1 MKPSHSTILIVP
13 CYNEEKR
20 LDIDAYRQF
29 LTQNTGFFLVFVN
42 DGSADNTEKILTNFG
57 QQSDRV
63 TFISLSKNSGKAEA
77 VRKGVLHSLAAYTF
91 DQIGFIDADLS
102 TPLEE
107 FISFKEKLETTPGI
121 NIVLGSRIQMLGKE
135 IKRNLF
141 RHWFSRV
148 IATAI
153 DKVLYEPV
161 YDTQCGAKL
170 FSRHT
175 ADELFKDE
183 FLTRWLFDV
192 ELLAR
197 YKYKHGS
204 AEFKKTILE
213 VAVNNWTEKPNSKL
227 RYSYILRILYDLLK
241 IRNRYFKKK

>member
-1 MKPSHSTILIVP
+1 MTPEHATILIIP

-20 LDIDAYRQF
+20 LDIEAYKEF
-29 LTQNTGFFLVFVN
+29 LSRHPDFFLVFVN
-42 DGSADNTEKILTNFG
+42 DGSGDNTAKILDDFG
-57 QQSDRV
+57 QQSDKL

-77 VRKGVLHSLAAYTF
+77 VRKGVLHSLSMYKF

-107 FISFKEKLETTPGI
+107 FVCFKEKLKANAGVKI
-121 NIVLGSRIQMLGKE
+121 ILGSRIQMLGKE

-141 RHWFSRV
+141 RHWFSRI

-153 DKVLYEPV
+153 GKVLYEPV

-170 FSRHT
+170 FLRDT
-175 ADELFKDE
+175 AEELFKDT
-183 FLTRWLFDV
+183 FLTKWLFDV

-197 YKYKHGS
+197 YKHNHGS

-213 VAVNNWTEKPNSKL
+213 IPVNNWTEKANSKL
-227 RYSYILRILYDLLK
+227 RYSYVLKILYDLLK
-241 IRNRYFKKK
+241 IRNHYFKK